1 MDSRGTLYAPLL
13 KSVPTFRARTGPI
26 FDDGPRRSEGGGRWL
41 DREGLASLSVCL
53 CVRTSQ
59 CSLAPSPQA
68 KVGELKEYLKANKQP
83 QAGEK
88 EDLVARV
95 TLHVR
100 SRSLKIDERDPFDLK
115 PAELRKACAQR
126 GLNPMGER
134 DELLKL
140 LIDAEGGSGG
150 GGGSSGGGAPGDDEA
165 TTLVKQVRDT
175 YWNPKGG
182 HSPPPGVCVCASP
195 VFSQLSPRKLPP
207 SICKVPEHVNY
218 RLHCVCVRH
227 SPMLMLR
234 GDDGNPR
241 CLRWRAIIA
250 GFCRF
255 SAPPLRPRHR
265 QPSCAS
271 RFRPERALS
280 RPAGFKVSRV

>member
-1 MDSRGTLYAPLL
+1 MEFSREN
-13 KSVPTFRARTGPI
+13 SVNSRHNLRSTMGLDAAKAVA
-26 FDDGPRRSEGGGRWL
+26 DGSIGKVQPVCL
-41 DREGLASLSVCL
+41 CVCVSVCL
-53 CVRTSQ
+53 CVRTSP

-68 KVGELKEYLKANKQP
+68 KVGELKEYLKAHKQP

-165 TTLVKQVRDT
+165 TTLVKQV
-175 YWNPKGG
+175 
-182 HSPPPGVCVCASP
+182 
-195 VFSQLSPRKLPP
+195 
-207 SICKVPEHVNY
+207 
-218 RLHCVCVRH
+218 
-227 SPMLMLR
+227 
-234 GDDGNPR
+234 
-241 CLRWRAIIA
+241 
-250 GFCRF
+250 
-255 SAPPLRPRHR
+255 
-265 QPSCAS
+265 
-271 RFRPERALS
+271 
-280 RPAGFKVSRV
+280 